1 MAPPEGWA
9 LPEQGGPLDGAAA
22 ALSPNE
28 LLNQLLGFCG
38 GGAAGAA
45 GAAPRPGGAAGRGGH
60 PAAAAGPAPGLPLG
74 GGTPTALAG
83 VKGTLGDSDV
93 STLSGCS
100 GPGVSAARG
109 APQAGMLRC
118 APPSP
123 LEAVCASTTRLY
135 LRALVGGRM
144 RTALSSLR
152 LPSDRTDARLRQPCC
167 AACAR
172 GLFGLAH
179 TSAARTPGAP
189 RPGRPARAKLVRACM
204 PWALAPCRAAAACAG
219 AAPDARARAAQ
230 LRARR

>member
-1 MAPPEGWA
+1 VAPPEGWA

-109 APQAGMLRC
+109 RPACC
-118 APPSP
+118 A
-123 LEAVCASTTRLY
+123 V
-135 LRALVGGRM
+135 
-144 RTALSSLR
+144 R
-152 LPSDRTDARLRQPCC
+152 LPLPLKLCVQAQRGC
-167 AACAR
+167 ACAR
-172 GLFGLAH
+172 
-179 TSAARTPGAP
+179 S
-189 RPGRPARAKLVRACM
+189 
-204 PWALAPCRAAAACAG
+204 WAVACALRCPRCG
-219 AAPDARARAAQ
+219 CQAIAPMHAYASLVV
-230 LRARR
+230 LRVRGVYLG